1 MEQPMATDS
10 LTSVDVINQMIN
22 LRIQLADLEHQIDT
36 LKPAF
41 FAACAEQGNNQVEL
55 ERAIITRRLT
65 PGKWAYPDHITQ
77 QEKQLKLL
85 KEEFR
90 QSHEP
95 TTGREIIWSVKLV

>member
-1 MEQPMATDS
+1 MATDS
-10 LTSVDVINQMIN
+10 LTSADVINQMIN
-22 LRIQLADLEHQIDT
+22 LRIQLADLEHQINT

-41 FAACAEQGNNQVEL
+41 FAACAEQDNNQFEL

-65 PGKWAYPDHITQ
+65 PDPNHITQ